1 MISERSDPPVFVA
14 GKSPPFLDDFSIATF
29 DPGKWNGVPWFWRWR
44 FPQLFRPN
52 GRNKSVERGMMGLLV
67 GGDWN
72 MFYDFPETVGKFV
85 VPNCYSAHHFSG
97 RAKNHQPDI
106 CIYISHYSPIKPYQ
120 TTMENTPFHHSTE
133 KSPWLVFLQRSS
145 YWISTTALVGS
156 WWISWCFPGFFGM
169 FLWMF

>member
-1 MISERSDPPVFVA
+1 MGTTFFSCLQASWKGPKSATFLPCILKLRKRPLCRKGCSVLRTCPHRGREKNCCTISERSDPPVFVA

-72 MFYDFPETVGKFV
+72 MFYDFPETVG
-85 VPNCYSAHHFSG
+85 N
-97 RAKNHQPDI
+97 NELL
-106 CIYISHYSPIKPYQ
+106 SP
-120 TTMENTPFHHSTE
+120 S
-133 KSPWLVFLQRSS
+133 
-145 YWISTTALVGS
+145 
-156 WWISWCFPGFFGM
+156 FFG
-169 FLWMF
+169 